1 MTNRLSKIVLVV
13 IAVFVI
19 FSFTAHNTYAI
30 DKIDLSDAGSGRVDI
45 NYELS
50 DKKIMVKVQQDET
63 KYYYQL
69 TDNNMTVPLQ
79 FGNGDY
85 TIGIYE
91 NISGNRYKSVLTKKT
106 TVETNFEDVF
116 TNSIQNVNF
125 NNEMLAIKFANLLV
139 KDAETDEAKVE
150 AFYKFIVENIKYD
163 YDKANSVQSGYV
175 PNIEDT
181 ITSLDGICYDYAS
194 LFAAMSRSQGIP
206 TKLVKGYNVDVDTYH
221 AWNQVYLNGE
231 WITVDTTFDSVTGD
245 RNMVENAEDYEVVKV
260 Y

>member
-1 MTNRLSKIVLVV
+1 MTNRLSRIVLVFV
-13 IAVFVI
+13 AVVVI
-19 FSFTAHNTYAI
+19 FSFSAVNTYAI
-30 DKIDLSDAGSGRVDI
+30 DKIDLSDVSSGRVDI

-50 DKKIMVKVQQDET
+50 DKKIMVMVQQDET

-69 TDNNMTVPLQ
+69 TDNSMSVPLQ
-79 FGNGDY
+79 LGNGEY
-85 TIGIYE
+85 KIGIYE
-91 NISGNRYKSVLTKKT
+91 NISGNRYKAVLTEKT
-106 TVETNFEDVF
+106 TVETTIEDVF
-116 TNSIQNVNF
+116 TNSIQNINF
-125 NNEMLAIKFANLLV
+125 NEDMIAIKFANHLV
-139 KDAETDEAKVE
+139 KDAKTDEAKVA
-150 AFYKFIVENIKYD
+150 AFYKFMVENIKYD

-181 ITSLDGICYDYAS
+181 IISLDGICYDYAS
-194 LFAAMSRSQGIP
+194 LFAAMARSQGIP
-206 TKLVKGYNVDVDTYH
+206 TKLVKGYNVDVDSYH